1 MRLLDQ
7 DRLAGRAMAI
17 AHRADPDLEH
27 TRRAFDAVALDY
39 DTQNRQNAILER
51 MRARSLATLAT
62 YTTAGAHVLD
72 LGCGPGTDFAA
83 LVAAGYRVTAVDGSA
98 AMAEEAGRRARALA
112 AAGAV
117 RVHRLGIEEIDRLPR
132 GSYDAAYSSFG
143 PLNCVADLGRVARLL
158 ASRLRPGGVLVASVI
173 GRICPW
179 EIACY
184 AWKLDWQ
191 RLKVRFAP
199 DFVAVPLGREQI
211 WTRYYS
217 PGEFGRLFQ
226 AAGFHRA
233 SLQALGVLVPPPYM
247 DAAAD
252 RYPRLTTA
260 LQAIEDRVAEWPG
273 IRSIGDHFLIVL
285 RRS

>member
-1 MRLLDQ
+1 
-7 DRLAGRAMAI
+7 MAI
-17 AHRADPDLEH
+17 AHRAKPDLDH

-51 MRARSLATLAT
+51 MRARSLATLAS
-62 YTTAGAHVLD
+62 YATAGAHVLD

-98 AMAEEAGRRARALA
+98 AMADEAGRRARAFVD
-112 AAGAV
+112 AGVV
-117 RVHRLGIEEIDRLPR
+117 RVHRLGIEEIDRLPQS
-132 GSYDAAYSSFG
+132 SYDAAYSSFG
-143 PLNCVADLGRVARLL
+143 PLNCVADLGRVAILL

-179 EIACY
+179 EMACY

-191 RLKVRFAP
+191 RLNVRFAP
-199 DFVAVPLGREQI
+199 GFVAVPLGREQI

-217 PGEFGRLFQ
+217 PGEFERPFQ
-226 AAGFHRA
+226 AEGFHRA
-233 SLQALGVLVPPPYM
+233 SLQALGVFVPPPYM

-260 LQAIEDRVAEWPG
+260 LQAIEDRVAHWPG
-273 IRSIGDHFLIVL
+273 IRSIGDHFLIAL